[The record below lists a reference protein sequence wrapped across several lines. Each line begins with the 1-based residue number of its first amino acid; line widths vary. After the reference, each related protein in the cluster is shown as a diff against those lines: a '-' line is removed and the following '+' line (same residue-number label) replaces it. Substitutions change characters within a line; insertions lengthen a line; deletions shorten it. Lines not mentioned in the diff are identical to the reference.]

1 MAAHSPASTEDNSN
15 WYIIESQIRECYGRI
30 VYSHK
35 AHEKNADLYIAKLR
49 STKNWQIGLSAL
61 TTGGVFSILFTD
73 GSKELTIITA
83 IIASIQLWLN
93 SYIKEYNL
101 SESAERHAST
111 ASKLWNVRESYLSLI
126 ADIRVQP
133 ADIEDIKQRRD
144 DLQKQAFAIYEKAP
158 RTISKAYKEAQKALK
173 FNEELT
179 FSDSEI
185 DLLLPRRLRRTVEE
199 ITPNDNH

>member
-1 MAAHSPASTEDNSN
+1 MAAHSPANTENNSN
-15 WYIIESQIRECYGRI
+15 WDIIDSQIRECYGRI

-35 AHEKNADLYIAKLR
+35 VHEKNADIYLKKLR
-49 STKNWQIGLSAL
+49 NTKNWQIGLSGL
-61 TTGGVFSILFTD
+61 TTGGVFSILFTN
-73 GSKELTIITA
+73 GSRELTIVTA
-83 IIASIQLWLN
+83 IVASVQFWLN

-126 ADIRVQP
+126 TDLQSQSV
-133 ADIEDIKQRRD
+133 DIENIKHRRD
-144 DLQKQAFAIYEKAP
+144 DLQEQAFAIYEKAP

-185 DLLLPRRLRRTVEE
+185 DLLLPRRLRRTSE
-199 ITPNDNH
+199 

>member
-1 MAAHSPASTEDNSN
+1 MAAHSPVNTED
-15 WYIIESQIRECYGRI
+15 ESSWEVIDSQVRECYGRI

-35 AHEKNADLYIAKLR
+35 VHEKNADIYLKKLR
-49 STKNWQIGLSAL
+49 TTKCWQISLSAL
-61 TTGGVFSILFTD
+61 TTGGLFSILLTD

-83 IIASIQLWLN
+83 IIASVQFWLN

-111 ASKLWNVRESYLSLI
+111 ASKLWNIRESYLSLI
-126 ADIRVQP
+126 ADIQ
-133 ADIEDIKQRRD
+133 AHLTTIEEIRQRRD
-144 DLQKQAFAIYEKAP
+144 DLQKQSFVVYEKAP

-179 FSDSEI
+179 FSNSEI
-185 DLLLPRRLRRTVEE
+185 DLLLPRGLRRNAEE
-199 ITPNDNH
+199 IC